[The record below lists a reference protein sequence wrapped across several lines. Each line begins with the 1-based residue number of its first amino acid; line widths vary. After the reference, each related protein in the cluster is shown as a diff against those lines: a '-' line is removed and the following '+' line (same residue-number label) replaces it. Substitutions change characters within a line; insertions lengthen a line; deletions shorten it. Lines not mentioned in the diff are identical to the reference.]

1 MGDTI
6 MVRSFAPLPRLDD
19 ITFLRTDTRDFVTG
33 AKPYPLSL
41 PAWFPNFFLL
51 SVALFAAFAIYLIA
65 ATQFPQQILGR
76 PLGFSDEWMKDI
88 LPPVL
93 IGIVLEL
100 GIWFYFRK
108 MIDGDRKLGTD
119 GGLIGGELVAAKIKA
134 AKGGNYLQ
142 AECRFTS
149 PQGQV
154 VTGKKNVGRPDRR
167 LKNGPPAGS
176 KILILYDS
184 DRLWR
189 VL

>member
-6 MVRSFAPLPRLDD
+6 MVRSFAPLPPLDEVA
-19 ITFLRTDTRDFVTG
+19 FLRTDTRDFVTG

-51 SVALFAAFAIYLIA
+51 SVALFGAFAVYLIA
-65 ATQFPQQILGR
+65 ATQLPQQILGR
-76 PLGFSDEWMKDI
+76 PLAVNDEWMSDI
-88 LPPVL
+88 LPFVL
-93 IGIVLEL
+93 VGVVLEL

-108 MIDGDRKLGTD
+108 MVDGDRKLGDD
-119 GGLIGGELVAAKIKA
+119 GGLIAGELVAAKVKA

-149 PQGQV
+149 PQGQIIS
-154 VTGKKNVGRPDRR
+154 GRKNIGQPNRR
-167 LKNGPPAGS
+167 LREAPPAGS